1 MAMQGIMTE
10 SAHKQIDSMGEIQF
24 TMFVTVL
31 AQQLTMN
38 ALASGDKASRDLLL
52 GKQSSEPKCFE
63 NSLENSLITQLGS
76 DVE

>member
-10 SAHKQIDSMGEIQF
+10 SAHKQIDCMGEIQF

-38 ALASGDKASRDLLL
+38 AAVTRLLVIYCWESNPANL
-52 GKQSSEPKCFE
+52 NVLRIVWRTP
-63 NSLENSLITQLGS
+63 
-76 DVE
+76 